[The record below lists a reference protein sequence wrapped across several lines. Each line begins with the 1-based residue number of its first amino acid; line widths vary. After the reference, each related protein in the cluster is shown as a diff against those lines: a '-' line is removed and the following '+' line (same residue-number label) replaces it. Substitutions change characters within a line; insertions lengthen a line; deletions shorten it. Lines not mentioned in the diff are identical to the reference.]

1 MTKQIKNLDKN
12 ALGKIAYKNPT
23 SEAIFT
29 LVGTRQR
36 ARPEMDIRRMKAEL
50 LSEGFQVVPQEYL
63 QTFKDMANLG
73 IGELKEGK
81 GQPPRWR
88 WLFNQIEVAK
98 VALANRPAEGVK
110 HDPVIIKKAA
120 APKVAVETPKPA
132 AVAVPLPT
140 VQLVVAYL
148 SDGRLARMEMP
159 TNLTGGE
166 ARILADTLLRQAIG
180 K

>member
-63 QTFKDMANLG
+63 QTFRDMAELG

-98 VALANRPAEGVK
+98 VALANKPAEGVK
-110 HDPVIIKKAA
+110 HDPVVIKKAT
-120 APKVAVETPKPA
+120 PKAVEPPKPA
-132 AVAVPLPT
+132 VVAVPLPT